1 MGIAGT
7 GPGFRGIEPD
17 QLGIVCFFLFADQA
31 VLFQAGDNLGD
42 GSLCLMPEMGQF
54 RHRSPRMVIN
64 IGQGVGFDHGQ
75 GHPGAVIMGVIDV
88 IIIAHD
94 EFIDDLVTVVQG
106 LESGVDETGIWR
118 SGIELF
124 VNFRT
129 IVF

>member
-1 MGIAGT
+1 
-7 GPGFRGIEPD
+7 
-17 QLGIVCFFLFADQA
+17 
-31 VLFQAGDNLGD
+31 
-42 GSLCLMPEMGQF
+42 
-54 RHRSPRMVIN
+54 
-64 IGQGVGFDHGQ
+64 
-75 GHPGAVIMGVIDV
+75 MGVIDV